1 LSASYFMKTFEGII
15 AFIEAKAVEHDVDDL
30 DDWVY
35 EFIEL
40 ETFSAIMEF
49 SLSEGFSVVCCDL
62 PSFVNKV
69 NGAEAHND
77 DEDEKNL
84 FWLMN
89 DITEEMDALQNAKS
103 IPAKT
108 QELYTFWRRRFW
120 SDFCDESDG

>member
-1 LSASYFMKTFEGII
+1 MKTFEEII

-40 ETFSAIMEF
+40 ETFSAIMAF
-49 SLSEGFSVVCCDL
+49 SLSEGFSVACCDL

-69 NGAEAHND
+69 SGEEATND
-77 DEDEKNL
+77 DEDEDEKNL
-84 FWLMN
+84 CWLMN
-89 DITEEMDALQNAKS
+89 DITEEMGALQNANS

-108 QELYTFWRRRFW
+108 QELYAFWRRRFW
-120 SDFCDESDG
+120 PDFHDESDD